1 MARKVQLRIQLSVA
15 ERDQAD
21 DYIRTGKH
29 SSRSIN
35 RVRVLLKLDEG
46 LSTHQIKETLGVSL
60 GSIYNV
66 YHRYQ
71 LKGLAGV
78 IEEKPKSGQ
87 PPKIYGKVEATLLAL
102 AASNPPEGYE
112 HWTMQLLADK
122 LVELKYVDSV
132 SDETVRQH
140 LKKAKSNP
148 GKKSNGA
155 LEK

>member
-1 MARKVQLRIQLSVA
+1 MARKVQLRIQLSATERAQA
-15 ERDQAD
+15 EN
-21 DYIRTGKH
+21 YIRTGKH

-46 LSTHQIKETLGVSL
+46 LSTHQIKESVGVCV

-71 LKGLAGV
+71 LRGLAGV

-102 AASNPPEGYE
+102 AASNPPAGYE
-112 HWTMQLLADK
+112 HWTMQLLADQ
-122 LVELKYVDSV
+122 LVELNYVDWV

-155 LEK
+155 LGK

>member
-1 MARKVQLRIQLSVA
+1 MARKVRLRIQLSAA
-15 ERDQAD
+15 ERDHAEN
-21 DYIRTGKH
+21 YIRTGKR

-46 LSTHQIKETLGVSL
+46 LSTHQIKEALGVSL

-71 LKGLAGV
+71 LKGLTGV

-102 AASNPPEGYE
+102 AASNPPEGYA

-140 LKKAKSNP
+140 LKKARLNP
-148 GKKSNGA
+148 GKKTNGA
-155 LEK
+155 SAK